1 MLELVQYEKEFNDL
15 AHVIYDVFGIEMI
28 VIDRYLY
35 ILVNTFDYRDDP
47 IDVKL
52 NSIIGSIIVSGK
64 PQLIRNRKESS
75 ACLTCQDYERC
86 TMEGVIGVPVI
97 YQDKCLGARAV
108 LVRKTNQHLFDEA
121 NKIFTILSKFSEI
134 FVRSLE
140 IEKARDAVKELS
152 ALTADLM
159 NGIDDPVVF
168 LNRDDAVIS
177 ANNAFLEMFG
187 FSMEECTDKDLHEL
201 IADKILNNDREM
213 KAGAFFTGCDIRI
226 VQIRSIREQRSDLWN
241 VERVVYFKAVE
252 AEPDHDDFKSFRAET
267 RMERFWG
274 PSKAMKEAK
283 ENTLKSLKNSLS
295 VLIEGPSVSQNRE
308 LMRIISRYG
317 EVNNVPRIIECSTD
331 HKELER
337 LLFGDRNTIPGIL
350 WPSPRESI
358 CLASIDHMPLY
369 IQKNIVDVI
378 LTQRADSSVI
388 KKMKIFAT
396 SNRSLSE
403 LALRG
408 LFLNDLL
415 EIIKQNYIVIP
426 DIRNSPEDREY
437 YLRTYI
443 EDYGQI
449 YGKNRI
455 YISADFISSFLCDSS
470 LDSLQRINK
479 AAEFFVLNCN
489 DDLLDIRSWYRW
501 QKGNKKTDENNVSL
515 EQIRMLIDAGFSKKK
530 IAEKLGISRATL
542 YRRLNELG
550 EDDE

>member
-1 MLELVQYEKEFNDL
+1 MIELVQYEKEFNDL

-35 ILVNTFDYRDDP
+35 IIVNTFDYRDDP

-64 PQLIRNRKESS
+64 PRLIRNRQESS

-86 TMEGVIGVPVI
+86 TMEGVIGVPI
-97 YQDKCLGARAV
+97 IFQDNCLGAIAV
-108 LVRKTNQHLFDEA
+108 LVRKANQHLFDEA

-152 ALTADLM
+152 TLTTDLI
-159 NGIDDPVVF
+159 NGIDEPVVF
-168 LNRDDAVIS
+168 LKRDDVVTS
-177 ANNAFLEMFG
+177 ANNAFLDLFG
-187 FSMEECTDKDLHEL
+187 FSMEECVDKGFQEL
-201 IADKILNNDREM
+201 IVNKMLNNDREM
-213 KAGAFFTGCDIRI
+213 RAGAFFTGRDNRI
-226 VQIRSIREQRSDLWN
+226 VQIRSIREQTSDLWN
-241 VERVVYFKAVE
+241 VERIVYFKTVE
-252 AEPDHDDFKSFRAET
+252 AEPDHEDFKSFKAET

-274 PSKAMKEAK
+274 PSKAMREAK

-317 EVNNVPRIIECSTD
+317 EVKNVPQIIECSTD

-369 IQKNIVDVI
+369 IQKSIVDVI
-378 LTQRADSSVI
+378 LTQRADNSVI

-403 LALRG
+403 LTGRG
-408 LFLNDLL
+408 LFLSDFL
-415 EIIKQNYIVIP
+415 EFIKQNYIVIP
-426 DIRNSPEDREY
+426 DIKNSPEDREY

-455 YISADFISSFLCDSS
+455 DISPDFLSSFLCDSS

-479 AAEFFVLNCN
+479 AAEFFVLNCSG
-489 DDLLDIRSWYRW
+489 DLLDIKNWYRW
-501 QKGNKKTDENNVSL
+501 QKGNRKTDENNVSL
-515 EQIRMLIDAGFSKKK
+515 EQIGILIDAGFSKKK

-542 YRRLNELG
+542 YRRLNEL
-550 EDDE
+550 EEVSE